1 MDEKENL
8 VNWKIML
15 NYINDQDIK
24 LTNDS
29 ALRKLIKLWIK
40 KSIYYI
46 YIYIHPNKVGKLYI
60 YTYKVQVKCWITE
73 KTIKSII
80 HFIKSFS
87 DLITIL

>member
-29 ALRKLIKLWIK
+29 ALRKLIKFWIK
-40 KSIYYI
+40 KSINYI
-46 YIYIHPNKVGKLYI
+46 YKYILVKLTNCIYIHIMYKLS
-60 YTYKVQVKCWITE
+60 VK
-73 KTIKSII
+73 
-80 HFIKSFS
+80 
-87 DLITIL
+87 